1 MQRSVVLVSMS
12 VIAVALAG
20 CRSSASG
27 VYVQV
32 SDHAVSMI
40 QLVQS
45 KDGRLSGGIEDVRI
59 AADGSISDHSNAIE
73 GAADGSQLVL
83 RSTGIL
89 GALSPNLGGAL
100 KDGGLEL
107 TWPGGQASYRRS
119 SLQAFANERGKLE
132 RRAARIVAVQR
143 TNKAAETLAATR
155 SQIQEISGNLDKASA
170 ELLEIERKYEKLS
183 MVYKARKQQAI
194 QLKASGGR

>member
-59 AADGSISDHSNAIE
+59 AADGSI
-73 GAADGSQLVL
+73 
-83 RSTGIL
+83 R
-89 GALSPNLGGAL
+89 P
-100 KDGGLEL
+100 
-107 TWPGGQASYRRS
+107 
-119 SLQAFANERGKLE
+119 LE
-132 RRAARIVAVQR
+132 R
-143 TNKAAETLAATR
+143 N
-155 SQIQEISGNLDKASA
+155 
-170 ELLEIERKYEKLS
+170 
-183 MVYKARKQQAI
+183 
-194 QLKASGGR
+194 